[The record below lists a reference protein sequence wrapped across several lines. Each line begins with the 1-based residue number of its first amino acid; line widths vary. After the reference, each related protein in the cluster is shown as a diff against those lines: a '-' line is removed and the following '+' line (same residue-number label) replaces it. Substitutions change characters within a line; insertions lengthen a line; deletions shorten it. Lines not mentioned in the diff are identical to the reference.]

1 LIQEIIAQIQDLGG
15 KITFRMDS
23 GYFDENILETIE
35 SLGCTYVIKAKGYPT
50 QVSRATDLDLTFV
63 LGEDG
68 RETAALVTNMD
79 SWKKARRFIFERVQ
93 KDAEKTAQ
101 LSFLAGEEYEYFLFV
116 TNQDRFPEGVIAF
129 YDQ

>member
-1 LIQEIIAQIQDLGG
+1 MIQEIIAQIQDLGG

-35 SLGCTYVIKAKGYPT
+35 SLECTYVIKTKGYPT
-50 QVSRATDLDLTFV
+50 LVSRATDLDLTFV

-93 KDAEKTAQ
+93 KDAKKTAQ

-116 TNQDRFPEGVIAF
+116 TNQDRFPEEVIAF